1 MMTITYETIKDK
13 VINALC
19 VSLALEKELVK
30 PESRLIYDLNM
41 DSLDFLDIMFALET
55 EFSMKIRDDDF
66 DRVLRPDKSEA
77 ALNNEFLSE
86 SEIRDLTPVI
96 PDLENISKTSRIP
109 RNELFLYITVDTL
122 VKMIGRKIN
131 K

>member
-1 MMTITYETIKDK
+1 MTITYETIKEK

-19 VSLALEKELVK
+19 VSLALEKDQVK
-30 PESRLIYDLNM
+30 PNSRLIIDLDM

-55 EFSMKIRDDDF
+55 EFNMKIRDNDF

-86 SEIRDLTPVI
+86 SEIKDLDPII
-96 PDLENISKTSRIP
+96 PGLEEISKTNKIP

-122 VKMIGRKIN
+122 VKMISRKIN